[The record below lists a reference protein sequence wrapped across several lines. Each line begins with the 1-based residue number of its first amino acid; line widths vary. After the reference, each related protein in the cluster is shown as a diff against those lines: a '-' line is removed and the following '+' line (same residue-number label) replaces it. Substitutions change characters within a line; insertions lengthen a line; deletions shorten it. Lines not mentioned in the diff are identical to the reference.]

1 MNVLAVV
8 AHPDDEILGCGATLL
23 RLREEGHHVYSVVLC
38 ADADARVDRPDDL
51 GKWAKEA
58 AEMVGIEETIGHDFR
73 NIQFNTVPHIEM
85 VKAIEQ
91 AILRFRPEWIFTL
104 HPSDLNIDHR
114 VCYEATMAA
123 AMLPQRLTTD
133 LPVTMIKKI
142 SLCEVVSSTDWAP
155 PSQGAFQPNTFVDVG
170 KTFDRKLAALEHF
183 RGAMKPF
190 PHSRSL
196 ENVRSLANVRGAQVG
211 IPLAEAFVT
220 VRDLVG

>member
-38 ADADARVDRPDDL
+38 ANADARVDRPDDL
-51 GKWAKEA
+51 DKWAKEA

-133 LPVTMIKKI
+133 LPVTMIRKI

-155 PSQGAFQPNTFVDVG
+155 PSQGSFQPNTFVDVG

-196 ENVRSLANVRGAQVG
+196 ENVRALAHVRGAQVG